1 MFNQMRF
8 FVFAVRTPAES
19 KISDQTRSIELLSPP
34 PPMISDYFRL
44 LRQSPKILGL
54 GFSFAFFSSFGQTF
68 FVSLSVPSI
77 LEQFGFSNTEW
88 GALYSG
94 ATLVSAL
101 CLPFLGAKLDHI
113 PLRIYAR
120 NVALGLTGACLLMA
134 IASNHWSIALALFG
148 LRLTGQGLLS
158 LMATATMARLF
169 HAQRGKALSIATMG
183 FPLGETVF
191 PALTVVLIGTLGWRP
206 TWALAGGL
214 VLLVFYPLTR
224 YLTKSQTSSI
234 ANNESSEGNTETS
247 WSRRQVLSHWQFY
260 TLIPTYVA
268 PGFLATG
275 LVLYQFALADEKGW
289 SHQLMASSFISF
301 GLSRLV
307 FAFLIGPLIDRFGAQ
322 RLFSLQ
328 LAPLALGML
337 LMALND
343 HALTPFIYNGLIGIS
358 LGIGSS
364 TSSAL
369 WAELYGTK
377 YLGAIKSLLSTI
389 GIFCTALSPIIVGS
403 LLDHDIPFASQL
415 KYYAAALVLSA
426 ALSRLGCLKLKAR

>member
-1 MFNQMRF
+1 
-8 FVFAVRTPAES
+8 
-19 KISDQTRSIELLSPP
+19 
-34 PPMISDYFRL
+34 MISDYFKL

-68 FVSLSVPSI
+68 FISLSVPRI

-101 CLPFLGAKLDHI
+101 CLPFLGAKLDQI

-120 NVALGLTGACLLMA
+120 NVAFGLTGACLLMA
-134 IASNHWSIALALFG
+134 LASAPWLIALALFG

-169 HAQRGKALSIATMG
+169 DAQRGKALSIATMG

-191 PALTVVLIGTLGWRP
+191 PALTVALIGAFGWRP
-206 TWALAGGL
+206 TWALAGA
-214 VLLVFYPLTR
+214 VSLLVFYPLTR
-224 YLTKSQTSSI
+224 YLAGSRPRPTAITPSDKVKPDV
-234 ANNESSEGNTETS
+234 S

-260 TLIPTYVA
+260 TLVPTYVA

-289 SHQLMASSFISF
+289 SHPLMASSFISF

-328 LAPLALGML
+328 LAPLALGMV
-337 LMALND
+337 LMATNN
-343 HALTPFIYNGLIGIS
+343 HAITPFIYNGLIGIS

-377 YLGAIKSLLSTI
+377 HLGAIKSLLSTI
-389 GIFCTALSPIIVGS
+389 GIFCTALSPIMVGS
-403 LLDHDIPFASQL
+403 LLDQNIAFATQL
-415 KYYAAALVLSA
+415 KYYAAALILSA
-426 ALSRLGCLKLKAR
+426 ALSRLGCLKLKTAQ